1 MSKKKLTCSRKDC
14 NGCAKERTEAHC
26 TCAKT
31 TLFTSMLGPNE
42 HHVGITVVLW
52 ERNPMDSSE
61 EKALYPFISP
71 EKRTEKLEYL
81 QTYSTCIAFYT
92 HRFLFH
98 VYIFK
103 DPAGVHVFAQKRYFL
118 YVL

>member
-26 TCAKT
+26 TSAKT

-71 EKRTEKLEYL
+71 EKRTEKRTEKKITGVSSDL
-81 QTYSTCIAFYT
+81 QHLYSILYT
-92 HRFLFH
+92 LFLISCLH
-98 VYIFK
+98 I
-103 DPAGVHVFAQKRYFL
+103 
-118 YVL
+118 